1 MTDAD
6 EPADRP
12 DAGFEGGD
20 TAERPAVRP
29 SESAPGSPPGATAG
43 EAPGTERL
51 AVTGPDA
58 AAASTDPDEPTEEP
72 VAKQRRTG
80 RVVALSALAL
90 VFLAAGLYGA
100 AYAVAGDKVAR
111 GTTVAGVDIGGL
123 SQAEAE
129 QELEDGLADRVQR
142 PISVTVADSD
152 LADELDP
159 AAAGIEVDY
168 AASVAAAG
176 GERSW
181 SPRRLWDYFTGGDD
195 LPAVVDA
202 DDAAVEEFLAGLEE
216 AAGQPPVEG
225 AIAFTDG
232 QPVVTDPM
240 PGRGFERD
248 EAVPAIEDALVS
260 EDGTVELALTD
271 VAPSIDAADVESAL
285 ATFAEPA
292 VSGPVTLVFGD
303 TPVELDPV
311 EYAPALSMVAEDGAL
326 VGRVDGAVL
335 KSLVDDRVSDPG
347 RPVDATVVIEN
358 GAPVVVPAK
367 PGVDFVPETL
377 ASVFTEIVTAPE
389 GSREATV
396 EAEAVEPAF
405 STEDAEALGIVEEVS
420 EFTTYYPHAA
430 YRNTNIGRA
439 AELIDGTVLK
449 PGDVF
454 SLNGIVGERTYEN
467 GFADGYIISN
477 GVFRSEPGGGV
488 SQMATTTFNAAYF
501 AGLKDVEHKPH
512 SLYIDRYPEGREATV
527 AWPTVDLKFENDT
540 EHGVLVQA
548 VLSPS
553 SPGNRGSI
561 TVRMWSTKTWD
572 IESDVSGRYA
582 VTSSST
588 RTLDTADCEPQS
600 GSSGF
605 SVDYDRIFRE
615 PGSDE
620 IVRRQDFSWTYS
632 PTPTIRCVSPEPEPT
647 PPPVAEADPVAPGE
661 AGTGG

>member
-6 EPADRP
+6 EPTDRP

-29 SESAPGSPPGATAG
+29 SAASPEQAP
-43 EAPGTERL
+43 ETERL
-51 AVTGPDA
+51 
-58 AAASTDPDEPTEEP
+58 SLMDPDEPTEEP
-72 VAKQRRTG
+72 VAQQRRTG

-90 VFLAAGLYGA
+90 VLLAAGLYVA

-111 GTTVAGVDIGGL
+111 GTSVAGVDIGGL
-123 SQAEAE
+123 TQEDAE
-129 QELEDGLADRVQR
+129 QALEDGLADRVQR
-142 PISVTVADSD
+142 PIAVTVADSD
-152 LADELDP
+152 LSDELDP
-159 AAAGIEVDY
+159 GAAGLEVDY

-181 SPRRLWDYFTGGDD
+181 APRRLWDYFTGGDE
-195 LPAVVDA
+195 LPAVVEA

-248 EAVPAIEDALVS
+248 AAVAAIEDAFVA
-260 EDGTVELALTD
+260 EDGTVELALAD
-271 VAPSIDAADVESAL
+271 VAPTIDADEIETAL

-292 VSGPVTLVFGD
+292 MSGPVTLVFGE

-311 EYAPALSMVAEDGAL
+311 EYAPAVSMVAEDGAL

-335 KSLVDDRVSDPG
+335 KDLVDDRVGDPG

-358 GAPVVVPAK
+358 GEPVVVPAE
-367 PGVDFVPETL
+367 PGVDFLPDTL
-377 ASVFTEIVTAPE
+377 AAVFTEVVTAPE
-389 GSREATV
+389 GSREGTV
-396 EAEAVEPAF
+396 EAEAVEPEFTTA
-405 STEDAEALGIVEEVS
+405 DAEALGIVEEVS
-420 EFTTYYPHAA
+420 EFTTYYPHAP

-467 GFADGYIISN
+467 GFTDGFIISN
-477 GVFRSEPGGGV
+477 GIFRSEPGGGV

-548 VLSPS
+548 ILSPS

-620 IVRRQDFSWTYS
+620 IVRTEDFSWTYS

-647 PPPVAEADPVAPGE
+647 PPPVEQADPVEPGE